1 MKRRLAIW
9 AMQCLCNATA
19 QHSIIR
25 KIKWLDVSLMDI
37 LRMERW

>member
-9 AMQCLCNATA
+9 AMQYLCNARH

-25 KIKWLDVSLMDI
+25 NIILLDISLMDN
-37 LRMERW
+37 